1 MLDMISYWLK
11 LKISCL
17 SEKTGDEF
25 LKFKHKIKKG
35 EYWQRGGM
43 VHHGLNTYISW
54 LVTSLRSI
62 ATHNGRPSDRKGL
75 KLIFVFNNNII
86 TNFKEKKI
94 IITINLTSV
103 QKVKPILCSTYTVHT

>member
-1 MLDMISYWLK
+1 MLDLTSYWLK

-17 SEKTGDEF
+17 SEKTGDKF
-25 LKFKHKIKKG
+25 LKFKHKIKNG
-35 EYWQRGGM
+35 ESWQRGGM

-54 LVTSLRSI
+54 LVRHWDQLP
-62 ATHNGRPSDRKGL
+62 THNGRPSDRKGL

-94 IITINLTSV
+94 IIIINLTSV
-103 QKVKPILCSTYTVHT
+103 QKVKPILFSTYTVHT